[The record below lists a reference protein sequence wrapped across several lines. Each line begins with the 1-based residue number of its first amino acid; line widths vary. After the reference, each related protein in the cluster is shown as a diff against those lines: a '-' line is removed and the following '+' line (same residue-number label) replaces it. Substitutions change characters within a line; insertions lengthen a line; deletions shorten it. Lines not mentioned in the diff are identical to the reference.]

1 VLDAWQNTPQ
11 NIEMRLEIKAVTDV
25 GLKRASNQD
34 SLLVNEELKL
44 FAVADGMG
52 GHMGGEVAS
61 AIAVQT
67 IEEVVKKALSSE
79 TRIYPHELIARAYR
93 EANFRIYKRSQENGG
108 ALKGMGTTL
117 VLALF
122 YGGSVYIGNV
132 GDSRAYLFRTPRLW
146 QLTEDHSLINEHI
159 RAGLLL
165 EADIPKFMAKNVIT
179 RSVGFEPDVACDI
192 IERKIQKDD
201 VFLICSDGYSGLVAD
216 SRTSDLLL
224 LVSSEDAVP
233 RCVFEA
239 KQNGGDDNLTLIT
252 IRVKEV

>member
-11 NIEMRLEIKAVTDV
+11 NIGMRLEIKAVTDV

-165 EADIPKFMAKNVIT
+165 EADIPKFMAKN
-179 RSVGFEPDVACDI
+179 
-192 IERKIQKDD
+192 D